1 MPVSVVGTAV
11 RETGVSLRTVFTNTA
26 LRRLNLAFAG
36 SLIGDWAYAT
46 AVAVWAYGVGGAK
59 VVAAWAVVRML
70 LMALITP
77 FASTIVDRV
86 SRKAVLVVCDAV
98 RFVLL
103 VLAALAMLEGLTI
116 AVFVLAGLASI
127 ATTPFRPALRALLPS
142 LVTRPE
148 ELTAANG
155 TSSTLESL
163 SFFVGPALAGLLL
176 TATEV
181 EVVLLFDAATFLWSG
196 VLIWSI
202 RTHAPL
208 VSGPQGADDPEEE
221 AAPGFLRETVEGIAY
236 VAKHADLRMV
246 MLLGCAQTV
255 IAGASAV
262 FVVAMAFEMLD
273 LGAPGVGY
281 LDGTLGLGAL
291 AGGFLAL
298 SRASRQRLATDFAW
312 GVVLWSVPLVLV
324 ALWPTVGVALLVMAL
339 LGLAN
344 PLVDVNMDTL
354 LQRLTPDRLLGR
366 VFGALES
373 ALIGTM
379 ALGAAI
385 MPVLMSL
392 VGLRWSLAIIGL
404 GMGATVLPAR
414 SRLLSL
420 DTRLRAP
427 AALAILREIPM
438 FSPLTATTLERL
450 ARQVREVSVPAG
462 GAVFSEGDVGDTFY
476 VIQSGEVEI
485 TQAGAL
491 LRVEDAGDHFGEIAL
506 LRDIPRTASATAR
519 VDCVLLALDQDA
531 FLEAVTGNSDSQNAA
546 EAIVSRRL
554 LQA

>member
-1 MPVSVVGTAV
+1 VSVVGTAV

-46 AVAVWAYGVGGAK
+46 AVAVWAYGVGGAT

-86 SRKAVLVVCDAV
+86 SRKTVLVVCDLV

-103 VLAALAMLEGLTI
+103 VLAALAMLEDLTI

-176 TATEV
+176 TGTYV
-181 EVVLLFDAATFLWSG
+181 EVVLLFDAATFLWSAL
-196 VLIWSI
+196 LIWSI

-208 VSGPQGADDPEEE
+208 ASGPLAADDQEEA
-221 AAPGFLRETVEGIAY
+221 AAPGFLRETVEGVAY
-236 VAKHADLRMV
+236 VARHADLRMV

-262 FVVAMAFEMLD
+262 FVVAMAFDLLD

-281 LDGTLGLGAL
+281 LEGTLGLGAL

-392 VGLRWSLAIIGL
+392 VGLRWSLAILGL
-404 GMGATVLPAR
+404 SMGATVLPAR
-414 SRLLSL
+414 ARLLDL

-427 AALAILREIPM
+427 AALAILRDIPM

-450 ARQVREVSVPAG
+450 ARQVREVPVPAG
-462 GAVFSEGDVGDTFY
+462 SPVFSEGDIGDTFY